1 MLSRSSREGKRAF
14 DLLLLII
21 RPGRVTVLNLYNC
34 TLIPTVVTAV
44 SEVTKHRESTKLWIE
59 KYRRRSERSKIAGY
73 SRRVGAW
80 TRGCPGARVPGSP
93 GRGLLVWVEG
103 TLAATW
109 HSARSMPGSQQSRC
123 TARHP
128 AAPRR
133 PRPCRRPA
141 MDAWNFHYNLDFN
154 LLKVSTT
161 KSLS

>member
-80 TRGCPGARVPGSP
+80 TRGCPGAREPGARAA
-93 GRGLLVWVEG
+93 GVGGGDARGHVALRAIDARQPAV
-103 TLAATW
+103 TL
-109 HSARSMPGSQQSRC
+109 HRP
-123 TARHP
+123 
-128 AAPRR
+128 APRR
-133 PRPCRRPA
+133 TAPPRRRRRPRPA